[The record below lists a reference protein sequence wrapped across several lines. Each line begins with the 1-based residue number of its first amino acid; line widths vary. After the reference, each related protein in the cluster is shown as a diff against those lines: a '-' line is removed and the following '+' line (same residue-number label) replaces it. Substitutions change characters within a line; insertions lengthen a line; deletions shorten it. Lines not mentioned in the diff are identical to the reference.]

1 MPSKA
6 SKKRMLLGYSD
17 SNGGSPGYWS
27 DPSHWLDVVGA
38 ADVLV
43 HPEAP
48 EIGKSVKELSFRDRF
63 NLEVVAVRRGTDVL
77 PVTETELK
85 AGDRLFVVGNW
96 EHVDALRQNRR
107 SFVVLDTPSER
118 ETLPPARGKATLAL
132 GILGAMILLSLTG
145 WISITIAVLLAAV
158 AAVAFGTLSAA
169 AAYRSVQWPTLVLV
183 AGMMPLAAALD
194 KTGGTQL
201 IVDRLISGPDG
212 ADVYAVLAALFFL
225 TAGLSLILSNTATAV
240 LIAPVAIK
248 AAEALEVSPLPFAMA
263 VLIGASAGFASPV
276 STPVVTLVVAP
287 GGYKF
292 QDFLKAGL
300 PLTLLAGAVA
310 IFGTPLL
317 FSF

>member
-1 MPSKA
+1 M
-6 SKKRMLLGYSD
+6 
-17 SNGGSPGYWS
+17 
-27 DPSHWLDVVGA
+27 
-38 ADVLV
+38 LV

-48 EIGKSVKELSFRDRF
+48 EVGKTVEELEFRDRF
-63 NLEVVAVRRGTDVL
+63 ELEVVALRRGDEVL
-77 PVTETELK
+77 PVAGTTLK
-85 AGDRLFVVGNW
+85 SGDRIFVIGAW
-96 EHVDALRQNRR
+96 ESIDDLSGRSR
-107 SFVVLDTPSER
+107 SFVVLETPSER
-118 ETLPPARGKATLAL
+118 KTLPPKRAKAPVALTILA
-132 GILGAMILLSLTG
+132 AMIGLSLTG

-201 IVDRLISGPDG
+201 IVDKLISGPDG
-212 ADVYAVLAALFFL
+212 ADVYAVLAALFLL

-248 AAEALEVSPLPFAMA
+248 AAEALSVSPLPFAMA

-276 STPVVTLVVAP
+276 SSPVVTLVVAP